1 MKKFIISF
9 ITIFVSLWI
18 NACIYGACYCTIDI
32 IGDEIGF
39 QTPEISFI
47 VFMILAVLNQCIFS
61 GRSKNNQEKYEIGG
75 EEFWRTWIS
84 LILTKGLWLL
94 VFLILY
100 CIYYGI
106 H

>member
-9 ITIFVSLWI
+9 ITIFVSLWV
-18 NACIYGACYCTIDI
+18 NASIYGACYCTIDI
-32 IGDEIGF
+32 IGDEVGF
-39 QTPEISFI
+39 QVPEISFI

-61 GRSKNNQEKYEIGG
+61 GRPKKNQEKYDICG
-75 EEFWRTWIS
+75 EEFWKTWVS

-100 CIYYGI
+100 CIYYGTR
-106 H
+106 

>member
-1 MKKFIISF
+1 MKKFILYF

-18 NACIYGACYCTIDI
+18 NASIYGACYCTIDI
-32 IGDEIGF
+32 IGDEVGF
-39 QTPEISFI
+39 QVPGISFI

-61 GRSKNNQEKYEIGG
+61 GRPKKNQEKHEIGE
-75 EEFWRTWIS
+75 EEFWN

-100 CIYYGI
+100 CIYYVT

>member
-9 ITIFVSLWI
+9 ITIFVSLWV
-18 NACIYGACYCTIDI
+18 NASIYGACYCTIDI
-32 IGDEIGF
+32 IGDEVGF
-39 QTPEISFI
+39 QVPEISFI

-61 GRSKNNQEKYEIGG
+61 GRPKKNQEKHEIGE
-75 EEFWRTWIS
+75 EEFWN

-100 CIYYGI
+100 CIYYGTR
-106 H
+106 